1 MPQRLPDDD
10 RVDTAY
16 RLIIQASN
24 AARIKVPNI
33 TDSEIREAREL
44 ACDSIVDAKY
54 GLVDL

>member
-1 MPQRLPDDD
+1 MREPDDD

-24 AARIKVPNI
+24 SARVKVAGI
-33 TDSEIREAREL
+33 TDREIREAREL